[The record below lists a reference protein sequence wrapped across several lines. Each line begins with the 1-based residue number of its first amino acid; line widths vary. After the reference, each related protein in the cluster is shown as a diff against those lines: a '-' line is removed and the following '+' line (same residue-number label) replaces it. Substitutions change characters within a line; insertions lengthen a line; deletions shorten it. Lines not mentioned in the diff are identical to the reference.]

1 MSRTVREEE
10 FRILSVILIFVIAA
24 LITLMCIDLIPLMK
38 SVVSHIKNET
48 VISSEL
54 RQLGV
59 KGVIIL
65 ISLGA
70 LQIVSAIFPALP
82 IQILSGVTYGVIY
95 GTVISIAGVMLGN
108 ALIFVLVRRMK
119 FVFHFSFHPHNK
131 GKKKSKWDFAFLK
144 NSEKIRLMAFL
155 LFLIP
160 GIPNGVLPYLF
171 ANTKI
176 KLRHYLL
183 SLAVASVP
191 SVLMNILIGDRLS
204 AGDLT
209 TSLIILG
216 GIAAFS
222 VITIRKRK
230 QIMKYI
236 QSRGNNF
243 SAAKE
248 QENPNE

>member
-38 SVVSHIKNET
+38 SVVSHIKYET

-82 IQILSGVTYGVIY
+82 IQILYGVTYGVIY

-108 ALIFVLVRRMK
+108 VLIFVLVRRMK

-160 GIPNGVLPYLF
+160 GIPNGVLQYLF
-171 ANTKI
+171 AN
-176 KLRHYLL
+176 
-183 SLAVASVP
+183 VP